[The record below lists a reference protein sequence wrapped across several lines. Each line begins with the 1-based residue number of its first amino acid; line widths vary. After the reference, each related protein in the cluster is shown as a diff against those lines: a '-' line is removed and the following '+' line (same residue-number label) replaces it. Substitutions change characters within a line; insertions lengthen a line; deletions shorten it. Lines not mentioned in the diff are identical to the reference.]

1 MRLRYFRYQDSW
13 RIQRSFQTFPTFYF
27 TPFNQCFTS
36 GICVGFAMFYYILI
50 FFYCVLPIYLLFF
63 RSAWEL
69 ICFRSIPRWIALG
82 AALESPLSGPAKRV
96 AAFLGDG
103 GEGLPG
109 KKRWGRSNPRWKFP
123 PYFVWYFFLP
133 RSFCWK
139 AQMVFS
145 EHILTVGLYV
155 RVWQAWSRVF
165 RRSTWKG
172 LVLIQPVPWLNH
184 AWPCTYRGDG
194 LIIWGGVSK
203 IWEPGCFI
211 ETFKITVF
219 DCLIVCL
226 PLLPGFEYY
235 TLTLIKPPSQQYLA
249 QDQHFL
255 KLATSCQSAT
265 FA

>member
-123 PYFVWYFFLP
+123 PYFVWYFFFASLLLLESPDGFLGTHFDGRFICESMASMISGFSQEHLKGVGSHTTSALAESCVALYLSWWWFDHLGGSFQDLRARMLHWDLQNHCVWLFVYLCCQVLNTIHLP
-133 RSFCWK
+133 W
-139 AQMVFS
+139 
-145 EHILTVGLYV
+145 
-155 RVWQAWSRVF
+155 
-165 RRSTWKG
+165 
-172 LVLIQPVPWLNH
+172 
-184 AWPCTYRGDG
+184 
-194 LIIWGGVSK
+194 
-203 IWEPGCFI
+203 
-211 ETFKITVF
+211 
-219 DCLIVCL
+219 
-226 PLLPGFEYY
+226 
-235 TLTLIKPPSQQYLA
+235 
-249 QDQHFL
+249 
-255 KLATSCQSAT
+255 
-265 FA
+265 

>member
-50 FFYCVLPIYLLFF
+50 FFTVFYQFTYYFSDLPGNWSVSDLFPG
-63 RSAWEL
+63 EL
-69 ICFRSIPRWIALG
+69 PLAQRLNRHFPALQKELQHFW
-82 AALESPLSGPAKRV
+82 ATEAKASPEKN
-96 AAFLGDG
+96 D
-103 GEGLPG
+103 GEGQIQG
-109 KKRWGRSNPRWKFP
+109 GSFP
-123 PYFVWYFFLP
+123 LILFGIFFLP

-219 DCLIVCL
+219 DCLFTFVARFWIL
-226 PLLPGFEYY
+226 Y
-235 TLTLIKPPSQQYLA
+235 TYLDKTTITTVLGSRPTLS
-249 QDQHFL
+249 
-255 KLATSCQSAT
+255 
-265 FA
+265 